1 MQAMQ
6 EGAIALSIVKKH
18 IGLAISCR

>member
-6 EGAIALSIVKKH
+6 EGAIALSIVNKH

>member
-6 EGAIALSIVKKH
+6 EGAIVLSIVNKH